1 MKLNDIRQGPGL
13 SFRFTAYTVPK
24 LGSGLPAVCACT
36 RDGENKAQ
44 QKVSF
49 FGGGEG
55 GSNHRSVPSIIS
67 LAFTLSFNPSSISTR
82 NGTLTCE
89 SLAGIT
95 LSCPHPKA

>member
-49 FGGGEG
+49 FWGGKG
-55 GSNHRSVPSIIS
+55 GVTTGAFQVLSVLHSRSVLILLQSALETGHS
-67 LAFTLSFNPSSISTR
+67 LVS
-82 NGTLTCE
+82 
-89 SLAGIT
+89 
-95 LSCPHPKA
+95 H